1 MAGRR
6 LEARG
11 LGLTRG
17 PRLLFSDLGFVLSA
31 GQALILRGP
40 NGVGKTSLLR
50 VLAGLT
56 SADCGQVL
64 LDGQPTSSL
73 SSAGRHALL
82 YFGHANALKDDFSA
96 QENLADQLA
105 LDANFVPLNEQLA
118 ALEAF
123 GLLPRRDVLA
133 RRLSQGQKRRIGL
146 ARLALNVGHRGKPV
160 WLLDEPTNALDA
172 EGAQL
177 FQQLVNSHLADGGVA
192 VIATHLPMDLAGST
206 QELHMQ
212 EGA

>member
-1 MAGRR
+1 VADKR

-17 PRLLFSDLGFVLSA
+17 PRLLFSDLGFALSA

-56 SADCGQVL
+56 VADCGQVL
-64 LDGQPTSSL
+64 LDGQAASSL

-82 YFGHANALKDDFSA
+82 YLGHANALKDDFTT

-105 LDANFVPLNEQLA
+105 LDANFVSPDEQLA
-118 ALEAF
+118 ALKAF
-123 GLLPRRDVLA
+123 GLSQRRDVLA

-177 FQQLVNSHLADGGVA
+177 FQQLVNSHLAGGGVA
-192 VIATHLPMDLAGST
+192 VIATHLPMDLAGSA

>member
-1 MAGRR
+1 
-6 LEARG
+6 
-11 LGLTRG
+11 
-17 PRLLFSDLGFVLSA
+17 
-31 GQALILRGP
+31 
-40 NGVGKTSLLR
+40 
-50 VLAGLT
+50 
-56 SADCGQVL
+56 
-64 LDGQPTSSL
+64 
-73 SSAGRHALL
+73 
-82 YFGHANALKDDFSA
+82 
-96 QENLADQLA
+96 
-105 LDANFVPLNEQLA
+105 
-118 ALEAF
+118 
-123 GLLPRRDVLA
+123 
-133 RRLSQGQKRRIGL
+133 LSQGQKRRIGL